1 MRVGSGDASATL
13 DTRWLVH
20 VPVDALFFIVL
31 GHAGCEE
38 DIMPDMEPFEEEL
51 QQGINHAKMLTRE
64 GRIEDA
70 LRLIDQLEQRAGP
83 YLNRLPSNIS
93 YLIPFSRGRVYLQI
107 KQPGLARPELE
118 AALALA
124 EHDIEASARTQNL
137 LGVAYYE
144 QEDPS
149 SALTYHLACVHTL
162 VQGAIKDLNFRL
174 SIYQNLA
181 NDYWALN
188 NMSLAI
194 GAYKEALL
202 VLKDLDAPER
212 QAEILWGLSL
222 AHKALK
228 DWRYARMYVKQAMQI
243 YQSTYNKAA
252 EAAMHI
258 NFAEILLEEGRIQEV
273 AQSLD
278 RAAQLLSQTNDPAA
292 LCFMHRYYAELRQR
306 EGNLQEAA
314 QHAAESVRHAEML
327 LNPQFAT
334 SDRLWEHPIRAYV
347 EALRGAALIEE
358 ARGNTEA
365 ADGLFRRA
373 LEQLEKVGVK
383 EIECSL
389 HLSYAAVFEARG
401 AYEQAVHHYRAAMQ
415 VEAKSGTLMR

>member
-1 MRVGSGDASATL
+1 MS
-13 DTRWLVH
+13 
-20 VPVDALFFIVL
+20 
-31 GHAGCEE
+31 
-38 DIMPDMEPFEEEL
+38 DMEPFEEEL
-51 QQGINHAKMLTRE
+51 QQGINHAKMLIRD

-70 LRLIDQLEQRAGP
+70 LRLIGELEQQAGP
-83 YLNRLPSNIS
+83 YLTTLPPNIS

-107 KQPGLARPELE
+107 KQPALARPELE

-149 SALTYHLACVHTL
+149 SALTYHLACVHAI

-174 SIYQNLA
+174 SVYQNLA

-188 NMSLAI
+188 NMTHAI

-212 QAEILWGLSL
+212 HAEILWGLSL

-243 YQSTYNKAA
+243 YQSTNNKAA
-252 EAAMHI
+252 EAAMNI
-258 NFAEILLEEGRIQEV
+258 NFVEILLEEGRIQEV
-273 AQSLD
+273 AQSLG
-278 RAAQLLSQTNDPAA
+278 RAAQLLSETNDPAA

-306 EGNLQEAA
+306 EGKLQEAA
-314 QHAAESVRHAEML
+314 EHAAESVRHAEML
-327 LNPQFAT
+327 LNPEFAASNT
-334 SDRLWEHPIRAYV
+334 LWENPLRAYA
-347 EALRGAALIEE
+347 EALSGAALIEE
-358 ARGNTEA
+358 ASGNTEA
-365 ADGLFRRA
+365 ADQLFRRA
-373 LEQLEKVGVK
+373 LKQLEGVGIK
-383 EIECSL
+383 EIECAL
-389 HLSYAAVFEARG
+389 HLSYAIVFEERG
-401 AYEQAVHHYRAAMQ
+401 AHEQAIHHYRAATQ
-415 VEAKSGTLMR
+415 VDVKGGTAVG